1 MSRFSFAATLGGCLG
16 ALAVLAGNATEAQ
29 AFCGFYVAPPG
40 EQQSLTNDASMV
52 ALMRDGTRTV
62 ISMSNNYKGP
72 AKDFALVVPVP
83 VVLQKANVNTLSKE
97 VFTHLDMLSAP
108 RLVEYWEQ
116 DPCPKPYPAAGMA
129 TPDMAGATP
138 TSMDV
143 EVEERSDKDYGVK
156 VEAKFTVG
164 EYDIVVLGATQSDGL
179 EAWLHDNGYKIP
191 DGASEALAPY
201 IKEQQKFFVA
211 KVDIK
216 KVQMD
221 AQGVAV
227 LSPLRFAYESPD
239 FRLPVRLGLL
249 NAPPTSTLASV
260 ATPKTTPKQDLLVFV
275 IAKGKRFQVSNYPN
289 VMVPTN
295 LDVTEATR
303 DHFPAFYAA
312 LFDVAS
318 QKWNGGSIVTEY
330 AWETQSC
337 DPCPAPPLQ
346 PEDVATLGGDVL
358 FQGAPTQGMVLTRL
372 HARYDARTL
381 GADLVFGAADPIAG
395 GNESYDSNGGVQK
408 GAIAAESNS
417 FQARYV
423 IRHAWTGPIECSNP
437 QRGIWGG
444 PPDGSNG
451 LTPATNLA
459 AAPRGDLKLNDYLKD
474 TSLDF
479 VVIPPIQAPPH
490 RACGCDMPGR
500 FASSSLA
507 TGFATLALATV
518 VARRR
523 RRNR

>member
-1 MSRFSFAATLGGCLG
+1 MPRRLTVLAAATA
-16 ALAVLAGNATEAQ
+16 ALAALTSQPTEAQ

-72 AKDFALVVPVP
+72 AKDFALVIPVP
-83 VVLQKANVNTLSKE
+83 VVLQKANVNTLSKD

-116 DPCPKPYPAAGMA
+116 DPCPQPYPSPPPTM
-129 TPDMAGATP
+129 DMAGAAP
-138 TSMDV
+138 TAMVMES
-143 EVEERSDKDYGVK
+143 EAKSDKEYGVK

-164 EYDIVVLGATQSDGL
+164 EYDVVVLGATESDGL
-179 EAWLHDNGYKIP
+179 ESWLHDNGYKIP
-191 DGASEALAPY
+191 EGAAEALAPY

-227 LSPLRFAYESPD
+227 LSPLRFSYESTD

-249 NAPPTSTLASV
+249 NAPPVSGIAAIASP
-260 ATPKTTPKQDLLVFV
+260 ATTPKQDLLVFV
-275 IAKGKRFQVSNYPN
+275 IAKGKRYQVSNYPN

-295 LDVTEATR
+295 LDVTESTR
-303 DHFPAFYAA
+303 EHFPAFYAA
-312 LFDVAS
+312 MFDAAV

-358 FQGAPTQGMVLTRL
+358 FQSAENHGMVLTRL
-372 HARYDARTL
+372 HARYDAKTL
-381 GADLVFGAADPIAG
+381 GADLVFSAADPISG
-395 GNESYDSNGGVQK
+395 GNESYDANGGVQK
-408 GAIAAESNS
+408 GAMAAESNS

-423 IRHAWTGPIECSNP
+423 IRHAWTGPIACENP
-437 QRGIWGG
+437 RRGVWGG
-444 PPDGSNG
+444 PPGGGSG

-459 AAPRGDLKLNDYLKD
+459 AAPRGDLKLKDYLMD
-474 TSLDF
+474 DSLDF
-479 VVIPPIQAPPH
+479 VVVPPIQTPPH

-500 FASSSLA
+500 YASGGLA
-507 TGFATLALATV
+507 TGLATLALATV

-523 RRNR
+523 RK

>member
-1 MSRFSFAATLGGCLG
+1 MSRRF
-16 ALAVLAGNATEAQ
+16 ALAVSCFAAVAVLTSQPRPAQ

-83 VVLQKANVNTLSKE
+83 VVLQKANVNTLPKE

-116 DPCPKPYPAAGMA
+116 NPCPQPYPQAPPMA
-129 TPDMAGATP
+129 MDMAGAAP
-138 TSMDV
+138 TAMESST
-143 EVEERSDKDYGVK
+143 EDKAEKNYGVK
-156 VEAKFTVG
+156 VEAKFSVG

-216 KVQMD
+216 RVQMD

-227 LSPLRFAYESPD
+227 LSPLRFAYESAD

-249 NAPPTSTLASV
+249 NAPKTSTLGSI

-275 IAKGKRFQVSNYPN
+275 IAKEKRYQVSNYPN

-295 LDVTEATR
+295 LDVTAATR
-303 DHFPAFYAA
+303 EHFPAFYAA
-312 LFDVAS
+312 LFDTAA
-318 QKWNGGSIVTEY
+318 QKWNGGSVVTEY

-381 GADLVFGAADPIAG
+381 GADLVFGAAEPITG
-395 GNESYDSNGGVQK
+395 GNETPDGNGNVQK

-423 IRHAWTGPIECSNP
+423 IRHPWEGPIECASP
-437 QRGIWGG
+437 RRGVWGG
-444 PPDGSNG
+444 PPDGGSG

-459 AAPRGDLKLNDYLKD
+459 AAPRGDLALNDYLKD
-474 TSLDF
+474 PSLDF
-479 VVIPPIQAPPH
+479 VVIPPIQTPPH

-500 FASSSLA
+500 YASGSLA
-507 TGFATLALATV
+507 TGLATLAVTTV
-518 VARRR
+518 IARRR
-523 RRNR
+523 RRR

>member
-1 MSRFSFAATLGGCLG
+1 MPRRLTLLAAATA
-16 ALAVLAGNATEAQ
+16 ALAAITSTPTEAQ
-29 AFCGFYVAPPG
+29 AFCGFYVATPG

-72 AKDFALVVPVP
+72 AKDFALVIPVP
-83 VVLQKANVNTLSKE
+83 VVLQKANVNTLSKD

-116 DPCPKPYPAAGMA
+116 DPCPQPYVNAPVAM
-129 TPDMAGATP
+129 DMASGPPPSIQAE
-138 TSMDV
+138 SVSKSD
-143 EVEERSDKDYGVK
+143 EEYHVK
-156 VEAKFTVG
+156 VEAKFSVG
-164 EYDIVVLGATQSDGL
+164 EYDVVVLGATESDGL
-179 EAWLHDNGYKIP
+179 ESWLHDNGYKIP

-221 AQGVAV
+221 KQGVAV
-227 LSPLRFAYESPD
+227 LSPLRFSYESTD

-249 NAPPTSTLASV
+249 NAPPTSTLGSI
-260 ATPKTTPKQDLLVFV
+260 ATPATTPKQDLLVFV
-275 IAKGKRFQVSNYPN
+275 IAKGKRYQVSNYPN

-303 DHFPAFYAA
+303 EHFPAFYAA
-312 LFDVAS
+312 MFDAAV

-358 FQGAPTQGMVLTRL
+358 FQSAENHGMVLTRL

-381 GADLVFGAADPIAG
+381 GADLVFAAADPISG
-395 GNESYDSNGGVQK
+395 GNETYDPNSPNGASIQK
-408 GAIAAESNS
+408 GAVAAESNS

-423 IRHAWTGPIECSNP
+423 IRHPWTGPIECANP
-437 QRGIWGG
+437 RRGVWGG
-444 PPDGSNG
+444 PPGGGSG
-451 LTPATNLA
+451 LTPAMNLA
-459 AAPRGDLKLNDYLKD
+459 AAPRGDLKLKDYLMD
-474 TSLDF
+474 DSLDF
-479 VVIPPIQAPPH
+479 VVVPPIQTPPH

-500 FASSSLA
+500 FASGSLA
-507 TGFATLALATV
+507 TMLGVLGLATI

-523 RRNR
+523 GRR